1 MRLQANIAI
10 DIADVIIFVT
20 DVRQGVTAAD
30 EEIALMLKKS
40 KKPIILVCNK
50 LIVFKNFNQIYMNFT
65 I

>member
-40 KKPIILVCNK
+40 IK